1 MLKFRAHTESGGC
14 GGDAELE
21 GRSDTSHA
29 TRGCWCEKCQIM
41 FGGVIQFKAHKYLGT
56 HL

>member
-1 MLKFRAHTESGGC
+1 M
-14 GGDAELE
+14 E
-21 GRSDTSHA
+21 GRADTSHA

-41 FGGVIQFKAHKYLGT
+41 FGGVIQFTARKYLGT